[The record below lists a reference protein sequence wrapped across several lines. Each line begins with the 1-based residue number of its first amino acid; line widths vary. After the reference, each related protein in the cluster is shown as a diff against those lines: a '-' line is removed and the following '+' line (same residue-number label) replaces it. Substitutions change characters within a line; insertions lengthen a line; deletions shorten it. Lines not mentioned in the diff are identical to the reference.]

1 MDIALF
7 DLDSTLLP
15 IDSDHSWGSFTQQLG
30 WVDGQAFQLQNDAFY
45 QDYKQQTLNVEAYV
59 EFTTR
64 AIREK
69 GMVKALEARE
79 QFMREIICPHMQP
92 KAVDL
97 VRKHMDAG
105 DVCVMVTATNRF
117 VVEDIAKAFGFSHLI
132 ATELEVDENGEFTGR
147 IYGTPSFRE
156 GKVVRVQAWLA
167 QNGLAWENIGKS
179 YFYSDSINDL
189 PLLEKVSHPVAT
201 NPDEQ
206 LEAIARLREWP
217 ILRLFE

>member
-1 MDIALF
+1 MNIALF

-30 WVDGQAFQLQNDAFY
+30 WVNEQDFQLKNDTFY
-45 QDYKQQTLNVEAYV
+45 QEYKQQTLDVDAYV

-69 GMVKALEARE
+69 GMAQALAARD
-79 QFMREIICPHMQP
+79 QFMREIIRPHIQP
-92 KAVDL
+92 QAIRL
-97 VRKHMDAG
+97 VRQHLDAG
-105 DVCVMVTATNRF
+105 DECVMVTATNRF
-117 VVEDIAKAFGFSHLI
+117 VVEPIAQAFGFPHLI
-132 ATELEVDENGEFTGR
+132 ATDLEVAGNGEFTGR
-147 IYGTPSFRE
+147 ILGTPSFRE
-156 GKVVRVQAWLA
+156 GKITRVQSWLEEK
-167 QNGLAWENIGKS
+167 GLSWENVEKS
-179 YFYSDSINDL
+179 YFYSDSMNDL
-189 PLLEKVSHPVAT
+189 PLLEKVSHPIAT